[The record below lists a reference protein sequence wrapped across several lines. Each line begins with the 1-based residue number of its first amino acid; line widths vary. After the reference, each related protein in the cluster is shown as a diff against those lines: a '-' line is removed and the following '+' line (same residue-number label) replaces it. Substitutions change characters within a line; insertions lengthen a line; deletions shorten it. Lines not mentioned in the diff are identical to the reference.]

1 MIFSLTINAMRIEVP
16 SYIIHLLNKDRMMF
30 PKDTAYISSLPL
42 SLSLSL
48 SLFHSLSLCKLNEFC
63 SIHVAYI
70 YLSAGLN
77 LSGKGKHANEIAFLC
92 TKINYTCCFLTWIR
106 DQIRNVAVRSLE
118 YY

>member
-1 MIFSLTINAMRIEVP
+1 MISSLVIHAMRIEVP
-16 SYIIHLLNKDRMMF
+16 SYIMHLFNKDRMMF
-30 PKDTAYISSLPL
+30 PKKQPKLALPL
-42 SLSLSL
+42 SLSFSL
-48 SLFHSLSLCKLNEFC
+48 HSLALCKFNEC
-63 SIHVAYI
+63 GSIHVAYI

-106 DQIRNVAVRSLE
+106 DQIRNVAVSSLE

>member
-16 SYIIHLLNKDRMMF
+16 SYIRHLLNKDRMMF
-30 PKDTAYISSLPL
+30 PRDKAYISCL

-48 SLFHSLSLCKLNEFC
+48 HSLSLCKLNEC
-63 SIHVAYI
+63 GSIHVAYI

>member
-1 MIFSLTINAMRIEVP
+1 MRIEVP

-30 PKDTAYISSLPL
+30 LKDTAEISFL

-48 SLFHSLSLCKLNEFC
+48 YSLSPCKFNEC
-63 SIHVAYI
+63 GSIHVAYI

-106 DQIRNVAVRSLE
+106 DQIRNVAVSSLE